1 LAVRRTQPEP
11 GFASH
16 WIAGAGSPATTTEKD
31 AVVAAGRMTVAAV
44 GWVVIDGAVWAD
56 APAVTAQATTKGND
70 RRNQDIRPAAR
81 DCGAGLAL
89 DAFME

>member
-1 LAVRRTQPEP
+1 
-11 GFASH
+11 
-16 WIAGAGSPATTTEKD
+16 
-31 AVVAAGRMTVAAV
+31 MTVAAV